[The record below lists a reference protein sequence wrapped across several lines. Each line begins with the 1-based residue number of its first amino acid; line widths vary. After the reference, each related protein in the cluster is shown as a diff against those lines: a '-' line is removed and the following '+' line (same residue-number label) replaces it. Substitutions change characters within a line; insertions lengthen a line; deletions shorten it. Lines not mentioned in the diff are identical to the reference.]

1 MSPIELLGIFSAL
14 MTLSAFVANEWG
26 KLSAESILY
35 DVLNF
40 LAAIGLFAY
49 AYHLDA
55 IPFMLTNAVWG
66 IVSGIDVARYLVKGK
81 GLKKRRR

>member
-1 MSPIELLGIFSAL
+1 

-40 LAAIGLFAY
+40 MASFGLFMY

-66 IVSGIDVARYLVKGK
+66 LVSGVDVVKYVVARK
-81 GLKKRRR
+81 GLKRRRK

>member
-1 MSPIELLGIFSAL
+1 MDSIEILGVLSAF

-26 KLSAESILY
+26 TLSAESILY
-35 DVLNF
+35 DAMNF
-40 LAAIGLFAY
+40 VASIGLFTY

-55 IPFMLTNAVWG
+55 IPFMLNNAVWG

-81 GLKKRRR
+81 GLKKRRK